1 MTFGFFHDY
10 VSYSIPV
17 SLYSVPVAELIMMQ
31 HDKVDT
37 TKNSQVKSPL
47 FI

>member
-10 VSYSIPV
+10 VSYMIPV
-17 SLYSVPVAELIMMQ
+17 SLYSVPVAELIMME

-37 TKNSQVKSPL
+37 TKNTLLKQQR
-47 FI
+47 

>member
-1 MTFGFFHDY
+1 MTFGFVHDY

-31 HDKVDT
+31 HDKVHT
-37 TKNSQVKSPL
+37 TKNTLLKQQR
-47 FI
+47 